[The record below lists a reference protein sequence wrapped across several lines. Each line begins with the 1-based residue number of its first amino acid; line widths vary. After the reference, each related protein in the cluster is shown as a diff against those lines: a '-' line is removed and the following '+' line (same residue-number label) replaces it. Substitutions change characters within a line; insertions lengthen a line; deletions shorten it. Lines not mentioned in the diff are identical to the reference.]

1 METPKPDY
9 HIPVL
14 LPESVAGLAIREG
27 GMYVDATYGGGGHS
41 RLILDSIPKGKGKL
55 IAFDRDVDAQANI
68 PKDKNF
74 TLIHSE
80 FTHIKNFLRYLDI
93 DGVDGI
99 LADLGISSHQIDSPE
114 RGFSF
119 RYDAPLD
126 MRMDV
131 QSPVTAFTL
140 VNEESA
146 ERLQSIFSEYGE
158 VRNAKTLAEAIV
170 RHRKVSPIATT
181 AQLADI
187 ADEVKPYKEPLRKY
201 LAPVFQAL
209 RIAVNDELEGLKNFL
224 SQCLDVLKPGGR
236 LVVIT
241 YHSLED
247 RIVKNF
253 IQDGNHEG
261 AVEKDAIFGSVVSP
275 WKNITKKPILPDE
288 QEINRNP
295 RARSAKLRIA
305 EKR

>member
-14 LPESVAGLAIREG
+14 LHESVAALAIREG

-131 QSPVTAFTL
+131 QSPVTAYTL

-170 RHRKVSPIATT
+170 RHRRVSPIATT

-209 RIAVNDELEGLKNFL
+209 RIAVNDELEGLKDFL
-224 SQCLDVLKPGGR
+224 NQCLEVLKPGGR

-261 AVEKDAIFGSVVSP
+261 TVEKDAIFGSVVSP